1 MKINAQITLLFN
13 QDGLSLRVYDDDA
26 AITFIEL
33 NLNQEQ
39 TCQALSR
46 LSHTHVANAKVMDLD
61 KVGKKMLMDAI
72 SFELP
77 GIKSYSKNRKEIAA
91 IAGQQYLDSTGQK
104 ANGWVLSNS
113 FNSQGSF
120 TYKGETVI
128 AHATIR
134 KWVDKENN

>member
-33 NLNQEQ
+33 TLNQEQ

-46 LSHTHVANAKVMDLD
+46 LSHTHVADAEVFGLD
-61 KVGKKMLMDAI
+61 KVGKKMLMDEI

-77 GIKSYSKNRKEIAA
+77 GIKSYSRDCKEKAA
-91 IAGQQYLDSTGQK
+91 IAGQHYLNVTGQ
-104 ANGWVLSNS
+104 AADGWVLDDYFSS
-113 FNSQGSF
+113 RKSF
-120 TYKGETVI
+120 TYKGETLI
-128 AHATIR
+128 GHATIR
-134 KWVDKENN
+134 KWIDKEE